1 MGKFFIAMLF
11 ALGTLC
17 VDAQQSLYTGGAGI
31 EINYTDAS
39 GVHYIHK
46 VAPGHTLYA
55 LSRVFQV
62 APSRILAFNG
72 KDVSA
77 PIMLDEVL
85 RIPFDAELLY
95 TGASVAQFANGSF
108 IPVYYTIKP
117 KETLFR
123 VSRVYFDQDAALI
136 LRRNGLVGSDLQ
148 VGQRLLMG
156 WIPIDERISQRD
168 DSLSQV
174 AIEPPAPTI
183 VSTEG
188 DRPSNVTADR
198 LPPAVMVK
206 DSVFEDLDLPV
217 SAAPVETFKEVQETG
232 LAYWNKDS
240 ADKDNLFALHPT
252 ARINSLIE
260 IYNPQLQRR
269 TFAKVIARI
278 PKDTYPSNIDV
289 ILSPRVAYT
298 LGALN
303 SEFRVRMTFF
313 E

>member
-1 MGKFFIAMLF
+1 
-11 ALGTLC
+11 
-17 VDAQQSLYTGGAGI
+17 
-31 EINYTDAS
+31 
-39 GVHYIHK
+39 
-46 VAPGHTLYA
+46 
-55 LSRVFQV
+55 
-62 APSRILAFNG
+62 
-72 KDVSA
+72 
-77 PIMLDEVL
+77 MLDENL
-85 RIPFDAELLY
+85 KIPFDAELLY
-95 TGASVAQFANGSF
+95 TGASVTQFANGSF

-136 LRRNGLVGSDLQ
+136 LKRNGLAGNDLN

-156 WIPIDERISQRD
+156 WIPIDEKISRRD

-174 AIEPPAPTI
+174 AIVTPASKPAIVDDRRPTKVVVEEREPPQ
-183 VSTEG
+183 
-188 DRPSNVTADR
+188 
-198 LPPAVMVK
+198 MVK
-206 DSVFEDLDLPV
+206 DSVFQDLDLPV
-217 SAAPVETFKEVQETG
+217 SAAPVETFKEIEETG

-240 ADKDNLFALHPT
+240 SDKDNLFALHPT

-278 PKDTYPSNIDV
+278 PRDTYPDNIDV

-303 SEFRVRMTFF
+303 SEFRVKMKFF